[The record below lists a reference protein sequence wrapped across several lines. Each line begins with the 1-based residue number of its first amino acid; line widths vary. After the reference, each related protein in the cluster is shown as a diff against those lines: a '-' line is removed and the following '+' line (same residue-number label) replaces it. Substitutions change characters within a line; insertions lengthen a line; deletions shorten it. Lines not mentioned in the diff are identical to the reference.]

1 MRALGTTSA
10 WLLTRILVLW
20 LLVGRESWVTG
31 DVAYFAQ
38 SLAAVPDAGLGRTL
52 VEYPLPGVVLVALPW
67 LLAEWSGLP
76 GAYAALV
83 AVFALAADA
92 AFTVLLVPLRRRRR
106 RRAALAVWLL
116 AVPLLGATTYARFDL
131 VPGILA
137 GVATA
142 AAGPPAPPR
151 RGVGGGGHGA
161 EALAGRSSC
170 PRSPPVPRS
179 GGRCSS
185 WWRPSAPSWRGRPW
199 CWPAGPGWS
208 RR

>member
-92 AFTVLLVPLRRRRR
+92 AFTVLLYRCAGAS

-137 GVATA
+137 GVGLLLLARRPRVAAASAAVATA
-142 AAGPPAPPR
+142 LKLWPVLVLP
-151 RGVGGGGHGA
+151 
-161 EALAGRSSC
+161 ALAAR
-170 PRSPPVPRS
+170 PAVRRPVLSR
-179 GGRCSS
+179 
-185 WWRPSAPSWRGRPW
+185 WRPSAPSWRGRPS

>member
-31 DVAYFAQ
+31 DVTYFAQ
-38 SLAAVPDAGLGRTL
+38 SLAAVADAGLGRTL

-92 AFTVLLVPLRRRRR
+92 AFTVLLYRCAGTS

-116 AVPLLGATTYARFDL
+116 AMPLLDTT
-131 VPGILA
+131 
-137 GVATA
+137 T
-142 AAGPPAPPR
+142 
-151 RGVGGGGHGA
+151 
-161 EALAGRSSC
+161 
-170 PRSPPVPRS
+170 
-179 GGRCSS
+179 
-185 WWRPSAPSWRGRPW
+185 
-199 CWPAGPGWS
+199 
-208 RR
+208 

>member
-76 GAYAALV
+76 GAYVRWGGVRAGRRRRLHRAP
-83 AVFALAADA
+83 
-92 AFTVLLVPLRRRRR
+92 VPLRRRLPS
-106 RRAALAVWLL
+106 RRALVWLL
-116 AVPLLGATTYARFDL
+116 AVPLLARPPTPLRPGA
-131 VPGILA
+131 GIPRRR
-137 GVATA
+137 GTA
-142 AAGPPAPPR
+142 AAGRRPR
-151 RGVGGGGHGA
+151 VA
-161 EALAGRSSC
+161 AASAAVATALKLWPVLVLPALAAR
-170 PRSPPVPRS
+170 PAVRR
-179 GGRCSS
+179 RCSS
-185 WWRPSAPSWRGRPW
+185 W
-199 CWPAGPGWS
+199 
-208 RR
+208 